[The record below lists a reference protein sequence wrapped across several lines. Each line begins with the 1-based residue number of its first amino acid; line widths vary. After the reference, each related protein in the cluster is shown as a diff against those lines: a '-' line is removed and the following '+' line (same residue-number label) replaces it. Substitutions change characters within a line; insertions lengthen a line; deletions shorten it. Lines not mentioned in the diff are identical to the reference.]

1 MARIIHMVSH
11 NSQLLGLQISGTRT
25 PKNMFTLLWPITT
38 MKQEL
43 KFEPK
48 LEILQT
54 VSKDSNYLVSKPH
67 FLNNI
72 YCKKCFKKSNYTH
85 FFIRTSKIEP

>member
-1 MARIIHMVSH
+1 
-11 NSQLLGLQISGTRT
+11 
-25 PKNMFTLLWPITT
+25 
-38 MKQEL
+38 MKQEM

-48 LEILQT
+48 LEMLQT

-72 YCKKCFKKSNYTH
+72 YCKKCFKKKQLHS
-85 FFIRTSKIEP
+85 FFYKNQ